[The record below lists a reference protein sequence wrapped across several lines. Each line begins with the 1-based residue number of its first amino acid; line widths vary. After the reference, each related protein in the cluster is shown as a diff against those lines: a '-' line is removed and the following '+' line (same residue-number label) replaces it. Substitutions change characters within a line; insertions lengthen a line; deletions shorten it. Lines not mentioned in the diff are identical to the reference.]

1 MAVTKK
7 DFYTRTVGLDIV
19 DMSYSMEAYF
29 LALATTVPKIT
40 PKKANTVDISDVLI
54 IN

>member
-1 MAVTKK
+1 MAVTNK

-19 DMSYSMEAYF
+19 DMSYNMEAYF
-29 LALATTVPKIT
+29 LALATTIPKNT
-40 PKKANTVDISDVLI
+40 PKKVNTVDISDVLL